1 MGLIDAVIDEGEG
14 AHIQPQPVME
24 ALKALLVEQLDEI
37 KDLEPQARCE
47 LRYKKLKS
55 FNSEVML
62 PC

>member
-14 AHIQPQPVME
+14 AHLQPQPVMN
-24 ALKALLVEQLDEI
+24 ALKALLVEQVNGL
-37 KDLEPQARCE
+37 KDLDAHERCE
-47 LRYKKLKS
+47 LRYQKFKS